1 MFRNLILFQLTD
13 ATRPTH
19 QDLVSALE
27 NARLRS
33 PGPLELATHG
43 FISPYGRGQDVLVH
57 GLGQHSLLS
66 LGSEARLLPAQ
77 VVNDA
82 LADKL
87 DALTA
92 QRGKRPSGRER
103 MRIKDEVI
111 TDLMPRAF
119 IKSTRT
125 DAWFDHGS
133 GWLAIDSSSLKTAE
147 TLVHALRE
155 ALGSFAATAIGS
167 AGSARTQLTSW
178 LAGDDLPG
186 DFSLGDECELRDAGD
201 DGAIVRCRR
210 QDLGSDEIRE
220 HLNAGKQAVQ
230 LALAYEE
237 RMSFVLADDL
247 TLRKLRFGDVVLE
260 QLGDIGG
267 EDAIAELD
275 ARFALMTAEL
285 SRLFARLDSLF
296 ELT

>member
-1 MFRNLILFQLTD
+1 MFRNLILFQIAD
-13 ATRPTH
+13 AKPPSH
-19 QDLVSALE
+19 QDIEGALE
-27 NARLRS
+27 GARLRS
-33 PGPLELATHG
+33 PGPQELATHG

-57 GLGQHSLLS
+57 GLGSHTLLS

-87 DALTA
+87 DALA
-92 QRGKRPSGRER
+92 SERGRRPGGRER
-103 MRIKDEVI
+103 MRVKDEVI
-111 TDLMPRAF
+111 TDLLPRAF

-125 DAWFDHGS
+125 DAWLDHDK
-133 GWLAIDSSSLKTAE
+133 GWLAIDSSSRKSAE
-147 TLVHALRE
+147 TLVHAVRE
-155 ALGSFAATAIGS
+155 AVGSFPATPVGAD
-167 AGSARTQLTSW
+167 GSARSLLTRW
-178 LAGDDLPG
+178 LGGNDLPG
-186 DFSLGDECELRDAGD
+186 DFALGDECELRDPGD
-201 DGAIVRCRR
+201 DGAIARCRR
-210 QDLGSDEIRE
+210 QDLDSDEIRE

-230 LALAYEE
+230 LALTYDD
-237 RMSFVLADDL
+237 RISFVLADDL
-247 TLRKLRFGDVVLE
+247 SIRKLRFGDVVLE

-285 SRLFARLDSLF
+285 SRLFERLDALF